1 MSEGKLLEVS
11 HLRMFYRSGGKDVRA
26 VDDISFDI
34 QKPGQALAI
43 VGESGCGK
51 SSLGLA
57 LLKLLPQ
64 NVSEFSGRVYLENQE
79 LLSLPAAEFN
89 RKVRWKKIA
98 WVPQRIGSALNPIF
112 RVGGQIE
119 ETLKVH
125 RVPNSREEMLKL
137 LKVVGLSSDK
147 AGVIPDQLSGGE
159 QQRVCIAK
167 AIALK
172 PRLIILDE
180 PTSALDPSLRGQ
192 IISLL
197 EKLKREFS
205 CSYIFITH
213 DIVQASSICEF
224 FAVIYAGR
232 IVEKGTREDVLNS
245 PVHPYTQK
253 LLDCIML
260 FGADRAIKYI
270 PGEPPDLKALPKGCC
285 FQPRC
290 EKVGPGCKEKAPLLE
305 DRGGGHFVACHHKS
319 PPP

>member
-1 MSEGKLLEVS
+1 MKEGKLLKVNN
-11 HLRMFYRSGGKDVRA
+11 LKMFYRSGSKDVRA

-34 QKPGQALAI
+34 ENPGQALAI

-57 LLKLLPQ
+57 LLRLLPQ

-79 LLSLPAAEFN
+79 LFSLSEAKFHREI
-89 RKVRWKKIA
+89 RWKKIA
-98 WVPQRIGSALNPIF
+98 WVPQRIASALNPIF
-112 RVGGQIE
+112 KVGSQIE

-125 RVPNSREEMLKL
+125 RVPNPREEMLQL

-147 AGVIPDQLSGGE
+147 VGAIPDQLSGGE

-197 EKLKREFS
+197 ENLKKDFS

-213 DIVQASSICEF
+213 DIIQASSICEF
-224 FAVIYAGR
+224 FAVIYAGH
-232 IVEKGTREDVLNS
+232 IVERGTREDVLKS
-245 PVHPYTQK
+245 PLHPYTQK

-260 FGADRAIKYI
+260 FGADREIKYI
-270 PGEPPDLKALPKGCC
+270 PGEPPDLKALPMGCC
-285 FQPRC
+285 FRPRC
-290 EKVGPGCKEKAPLLE
+290 ERYGPGCKEEAPLLE
-305 DRGGGHFVACHHKS
+305 DKGGGHFVACHKV
-319 PPP
+319 